1 MYLYFADE
9 DGAYYWHV
17 KSGTIQREP
26 PPPPPPDY
34 TAQRS
39 LSSDVSNFSYAPPPF
54 CSALPCVKDKP
65 GIRPACT
72 STHVTTHVS
81 LSKLQQL
88 LVFIEQWLLCLR
100 EFRSEIDSVTY
111 ISASALAVE

>member
-1 MYLYFADE
+1 MKILGKLGKTFRQIGQENFISKNFECLKFDVNLNYKTTNVMSLFFADE

-39 LSSDVSNFSYAPPPF
+39 ISSDVSN
-54 CSALPCVKDKP
+54 CS
-65 GIRPACT
+65 
-72 STHVTTHVS
+72 
-81 LSKLQQL
+81 
-88 LVFIEQWLLCLR
+88 
-100 EFRSEIDSVTY
+100 
-111 ISASALAVE
+111 